1 MRSLLACLL
10 LAPAALA
17 QTIPLWPDRPDQSE
31 SFIGPNDTERRLRKI
46 THPLLTAHLAPQPTG
61 TAILIAP
68 GGGFRHLAID
78 KEGHDVAR
86 WLNSLGISAFV
97 LQYSAGAD
105 PSRETVIARS
115 REDIRQAMRLLRQ
128 RAADLHFQPGR
139 LGVMGFSAGGYL
151 AADLAL
157 RSDPA
162 TRPAFA
168 IPVYPAAPPDLTV
181 PADAPPLL
189 LLAAH
194 DDPLTINH
202 TIPLYTAWT
211 KANRPATLHI
221 YATGKHGFGFR
232 KTGADADPW
241 PDHLAAW
248 LRARKLL

>member
-1 MRSLLACLL
+1 MRLL
-10 LAPAALA
+10 LSTLILPAALA
-17 QTIPLWPDRPDQSE
+17 QIIPLWPDRPDHSE

-46 THPLLTAHLAPQPTG
+46 TNPLLTVHLAPQPNG

-97 LQYSAGAD
+97 LQYSAGSD
-105 PSRETVIARS
+105 PSRETVITRS
-115 REDIRQAMRLLRQ
+115 LEDIRQAMRLLRQ
-128 RAADLHFQPGR
+128 RATELRFDPDR

-157 RSDPA
+157 RSEPD

-168 IPVYPAAPPDLTV
+168 IPVCPAAPPDLTV
-181 PADAPPLL
+181 PPDAPPLL

-194 DDPLTINH
+194 DDPLTPNH
-202 TIPLYTAWT
+202 TLPLYTAWS

-221 YATGKHGFGFR
+221 YATGKHGFGIR
-232 KTGADADPW
+232 KTGVAADPW

-248 LRARKLL
+248 LRTRKLL

>member
-46 THPLLTAHLAPQPTG
+46 TNPLLTAHLAPQPNG

-157 RSDPA
+157 RSDP
-162 TRPAFA
+162 
-168 IPVYPAAPPDLTV
+168 PP
-181 PADAPPLL
+181 PP
-189 LLAAH
+189 
-194 DDPLTINH
+194 P
-202 TIPLYTAWT
+202 
-211 KANRPATLHI
+211 
-221 YATGKHGFGFR
+221 
-232 KTGADADPW
+232 
-241 PDHLAAW
+241 
-248 LRARKLL
+248 RAQPP